1 MDLLEVLAEQ
11 VGPILVQAI
20 GVAFG
25 IIVTWLGY
33 QAKKLVG
40 KMEKTQEIQNIKQNL
55 ENNKELVA
63 ISVEYVEQVAK
74 NIPSEQ
80 KKELAKLKF
89 LEFARKYGIEISQV
103 ELDTLIEQAVHSFKH
118 GFEQAEQ
125 AEEGDVIEVE
135 QSEAL
140 IYPKRKETHK

>member
-33 QAKKLVG
+33 QAKKLVDR
-40 KMEKTQEIQNIKQNL
+40 MEKTQEIQNIKQNL

-89 LEFARKYGIEISQV
+89 LEFAKKYGIEISQV
-103 ELDTLIEQAVHSFKH
+103 ELDTLIEQAVYSFKH
-118 GFEQAEQ
+118 GYEQAGKQ
-125 AEEGDVIEVE
+125 EEEEFYKNKVD
-135 QSEAL
+135 
-140 IYPKRKETHK
+140 IYDSSKEGK

>member
-33 QAKKLVG
+33 QAKKLVDR
-40 KMEKTQEIQNIKQNL
+40 MEKTQEIQNIKQNL

-89 LEFARKYGIEISQV
+89 LEFAKKYGIEISQV

-118 GFEQAEQ
+118 GFEQD
-125 AEEGDVIEVE
+125 EEGDVIEVE
-135 QSEAL
+135 QSEVS

>member
-1 MDLLEVLAEQ
+1 
-11 VGPILVQAI
+11 
-20 GVAFG
+20 
-25 IIVTWLGY
+25 
-33 QAKKLVG
+33 
-40 KMEKTQEIQNIKQNL
+40 MEKTQEIQNIKQNL

-89 LEFARKYGIEISQV
+89 LEFAKKYGIEISQV

-118 GFEQAEQ
+118 GFEQAG
-125 AEEGDVIEVE
+125 EGDVIEVE
-135 QSEAL
+135 QSEVL

>member
-89 LEFARKYGIEISQV
+89 LEFAKKYGIEISQV
-103 ELDTLIEQAVHSFKH
+103 ELDTLIEQAVYSFKH
-118 GFEQAEQ
+118 GYEQAGGQYDRELYTN
-125 AEEGDVIEVE
+125 EESVYN
-135 QSEAL
+135 SS
-140 IYPKRKETHK
+140 KEDE

>member
-1 MDLLEVLAEQ
+1 MNELLEVLAEQ

-33 QAKKLVG
+33 QAKKLVD

-89 LEFARKYGIEISQV
+89 IEFANKYDIEISEV
-103 ELDTLIEQAVHSFKH
+103 ELDTLIEQAVYLFKH
-118 GFEQAEQ
+118 GYEQAGGQDDRELYTN
-125 AEEGDVIEVE
+125 EESVYN
-135 QSEAL
+135 SS
-140 IYPKRKETHK
+140 KEDE